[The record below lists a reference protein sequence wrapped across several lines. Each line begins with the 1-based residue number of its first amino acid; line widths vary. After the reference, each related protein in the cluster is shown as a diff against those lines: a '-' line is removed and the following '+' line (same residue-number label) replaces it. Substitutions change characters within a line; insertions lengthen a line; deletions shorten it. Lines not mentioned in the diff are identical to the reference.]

1 MNDTKKP
8 EVIEQ
13 AYLRANEE
21 YKRFGVNCDKAIG
34 MLKNIPLSLHCWQG
48 DDNNG
53 FDNDAELTGGI
64 LVTGNYP
71 GRSRNGEELRAD
83 IDKAFS
89 LIPGRKKL
97 NLHAS
102 YAEMD
107 GKKADRDAIGPE
119 HFSKWIAWAKESNVG
134 LDFNPTLFSHEM
146 FKDNMTLTHPDK
158 SVRRFWIEHCK
169 RTREIG
175 AEFGKVLGQPCVNN
189 IWAADGLKDTPA
201 DRIGYRERLKDSLD
215 EVFEQK
221 FDRKHLVDAVES
233 KLFGI
238 GSESYVPGSFEFYMG
253 YAIKNN
259 LALCLDSGHYHP
271 TESISDKIS
280 SVLMY
285 IDNVLLHVSRGV
297 RWDSD
302 HVTTFTDDTRAIA
315 RECVKSGMD
324 RIFYGLDFFDAT
336 INRIAAWVIGSR
348 AFLKAM
354 LFAMLEPE
362 EITVAEYRFDYTT
375 RLALMEETKQLPW
388 GAVWDKYC
396 LGCGVPAGADWLA
409 EVKRYEADVL
419 SKR

>member
-21 YKRFGVNCDKAIG
+21 YKRFGVDCDKAMN
-34 MLKNIPLSLHCWQG
+34 MLKGIPLSLHCWQG

-53 FDNDAELTGGI
+53 FDNDGELTGGI

-158 SVRRFWIEHCK
+158 TVRRFWIEHCK

-215 EVFEQK
+215 EIFEQK
-221 FDRKHLVDAVES
+221 FDRKHLVDSVES

-280 SVLMY
+280 SALMY
-285 IDNVLLHVSRGV
+285 LDNILLHVSRGV

-302 HVTTFTDDTRAIA
+302 HVTTFTDDTKAIA

-336 INRIAAWVIGSR
+336 INRIAAWVIGSH

-362 EITVAEYRFDYTT
+362 EITAAEYRFDYTT
-375 RLALMEETKQLPW
+375 RLALMEEAKQLPW

-396 LGCGVPAGADWLA
+396 LDCGVPAGADWLA

>member
-21 YKRFGVNCDKAIG
+21 YKRFGVDCDKAMN
-34 MLKNIPLSLHCWQG
+34 MLKGIPLSLHCWQG

-53 FDNDAELTGGI
+53 FDNDGELTGGI

-102 YAEMD
+102 YAELD

-158 SVRRFWIEHCK
+158 TVRRFWIEHCK

-215 EVFEQK
+215 EIFEQK
-221 FDRKHLVDAVES
+221 FDRKHLVDSVES

-280 SVLMY
+280 SALMY
-285 IDNVLLHVSRGV
+285 LDNILLHVSRGV

-302 HVTTFTDDTRAIA
+302 HVTTFTDDTKAIA

-336 INRIAAWVIGSR
+336 INRIAAWVIGSH

-362 EITVAEYRFDYTT
+362 EITAAEYRFDYTT
-375 RLALMEETKQLPW
+375 RLALMEEAKQLPW

-396 LGCGVPAGADWLA
+396 LDCGVPAGADWLA